1 MPNPTGWVDPLGLS
15 TCPGADDCK
24 PTTTEQ
30 DSLHA
35 TKVDLSEPAVPQ
47 PRVTPRQARIEELT
61 EANAKRRI
69 LEHEKKYDMHMAG
82 KHGPEVSEAKLR
94 QRSIDGEDPITG
106 RVPMRRGGGPSSE
119 FKNWKLQL
127 QAWTKATSRQERGLS
142 RHTGIDNNAND
153 IVRIELPGA
162 GRGYRPNRRDEN
174 NPLFDPSMN
183 GAEMKFRED
192 GTPFTLFPI
201 KE

>member
-1 MPNPTGWVDPLGLS
+1 MPNPTEWVDPLGLS

-35 TKVDLSEPAVPQ
+35 TKVDLGEPAVPQ

-106 RVPMRRGGGPSSE
+106 RVPMRRGGGVRVRNLKIGNFNYRHGRRQHQDKKE
-119 FKNWKLQL
+119 DFL
-127 QAWTKATSRQERGLS
+127 ATQVLTTTQTILS
-142 RHTGIDNNAND
+142 A
-153 IVRIELPGA
+153 
-162 GRGYRPNRRDEN
+162 
-174 NPLFDPSMN
+174 
-183 GAEMKFRED
+183 
-192 GTPFTLFPI
+192 
-201 KE
+201 